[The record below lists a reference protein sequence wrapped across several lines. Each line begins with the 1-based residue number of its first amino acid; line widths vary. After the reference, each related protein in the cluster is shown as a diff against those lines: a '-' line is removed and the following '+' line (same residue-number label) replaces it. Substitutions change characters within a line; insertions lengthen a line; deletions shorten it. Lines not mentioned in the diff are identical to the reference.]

1 MSKIYS
7 KEEKEELYKKGEA
20 MFNNG
25 ISLSKIGDE
34 LRIGGGQFSKYLK
47 SKGYVIEQN
56 KTKYTYNKD
65 FFKVID
71 SEEKAYWLGFIYA
84 DGCIEEKKKSNGKV
98 SAMELTIS
106 LAEVDR
112 GHLEKFL
119 KSIESNSPIRSKK
132 ATCNGKVFPACRCA
146 VCCTELCRDLIK
158 LGVVPNKSLILKFPT
173 EEQVPKYLLKHF
185 IRGYVDGDG
194 TVRIS
199 KRNQPCLSMC
209 GTLEFL
215 EGVRQATNWENKIG
229 IDKRNGLHR
238 LELGC
243 SKAKKQLDFLYSEAN
258 IYLDRKYEK
267 YLEICRLKR

>member
-1 MSKIYS
+1 MSKKYS
-7 KEEKEELYKKGEA
+7 KEEKEELYKKGEE

-25 ISLSKIGDE
+25 ISLTKIGNE
-34 LRIGGGQFSKYLK
+34 LKIGKGQFSKYLK
-47 SKGYVIEQN
+47 SKGYIIEQN
-56 KTKYTYNKD
+56 KPKYTYNKD

-84 DGCIEEKKKSNGKV
+84 DGCIEEKKKSNGRV

-119 KSIESNSPIRSKK
+119 KSVESNSPIRSKK
-132 ATCNGKVFPACRCA
+132 AICNGKVFPACRCS

-173 EEQVPKYLLKHF
+173 EEQVPKHLLKHF

-194 TVRIS
+194 TVRIN
-199 KRNQPCLSMC
+199 KKNRPCLSMC